1 MKKKSFLALLLA
13 MAIVVT
19 LLPVVHAEEV
29 AKEAPELAALVA
41 EGKLPALEDRI
52 PENPLVVE
60 AETVGKYG
68 GTWRNMIVGGDV
80 THLARYQGYEQLIR
94 WNAEWSEY
102 VPNIAERWE
111 VNEDSTEYTFYLR
124 KGMKWSDGEPFTAA
138 DFDYQV
144 NHVWHNKAL
153 FPVYPANYKTGDDPC
168 ELVVIDDYTVKF
180 VFKSPNGL
188 FMLYQANMNDVQPFA
203 PAHYLKQYDPEF
215 NENADALAKELGY
228 ADAVEYYPN
237 KAGNE
242 WRQNAN
248 VPTLNAWIW
257 TMAPDGINVKAEA
270 VRNPYYWKVD
280 VEGRQLPYIDKINY
294 DLVSDTEVAV
304 MKAASGE
311 IDFFDQ
317 NIATPGNKSFFYD
330 NMEAGNY
337 HFVTTTMTAPN
348 AMNIILNLNHK
359 DLERR
364 ALFSNKDFRIG
375 LSYAIN
381 RQEIID
387 MIYYGDS
394 IPHQTA
400 PLPGADVYDEEFATQ
415 YTEYNVDLANEYLDK
430 VLPEKDAN
438 GMRLFNGSKLIIHFY
453 IDAARDTFI
462 QATELIGTYWRA
474 VGVDTKFDIVSRDLW
489 ENATRGGDGDFDA
502 TMHRFGGGIGSPIY
516 TDPRYYLPLNT
527 NSMYALSWAAYYVN
541 PEGTGAKI
549 PPEEPPADVKRAM
562 ELYNELK
569 KTGEAEAQRELM
581 KEIISIAKDRFYTIG
596 ICTEA
601 DSYAICNNDLRNVP
615 DTMPWEWMYPHPA
628 PSNPCCWWFDR

>member
-1 MKKKSFLALLLA
+1 MKKRSFLALLLA
-13 MAIVVT
+13 MVISFT
-19 LLPVVHAEEV
+19 LLPVHAEAV
-29 AKEAPELAALVA
+29 VKEAPELAALVA
-41 EGKLPALEDRI
+41 ESKLPPLQERI

-68 GTWRNMIVGGDV
+68 GTWRNMIVGGDI

-94 WNAEWSEY
+94 WNPEWTEY

-144 NHVWHNKAL
+144 NHVWRNKAL
-153 FPVYPANYKTGDDPC
+153 VQVIPSNFITGNDPC
-168 ELVVIDDYTVKF
+168 ELVVIDDYTIKF

-188 FMLYQANMNDVQPFA
+188 FMLNLANMNDFMPFA
-203 PAHYLKQYDPEF
+203 PAHYLKQFDPEF
-215 NENADALAKELGY
+215 NENADALAQKLGY

-237 KAGNE
+237 KLGNE

-248 VPTLNAWIW
+248 LPTVNAWIW
-257 TMAPDGINVKAEA
+257 GIAPDGTNIKAES

-294 DLVSDTEVAV
+294 ELVSDTEVAV
-304 MKAASGE
+304 MRAASGE

-317 NIATPGNKSFFYD
+317 NIATPGNKSFFFD

-337 HFVTTTMTAPN
+337 HFVTTTMSAPN

-359 DLERR
+359 NLERR
-364 ALFSNKDFRIG
+364 ELFTNKEFRIG
-375 LSYAIN
+375 LSHAIY

-387 MIYYGDS
+387 MIYYGDAN
-394 IPHQTA
+394 PHQTA
-400 PLPGADVYDEEFATQ
+400 PLPGSDVYDEEFATQ

-438 GMRLFNGSKLIIHFY
+438 GMRLFNGEKLIIHFY

-462 QATELIGTYWRA
+462 QATKLISTYWKA
-474 VGVDTKFDIVSRDLW
+474 VGIDTKFDIVSRDLW
-489 ENATRGGDGDFDA
+489 EEGTRNGDGDFDA

-527 NSMYALSWAAYYVN
+527 NSMYALNWVNYYIN
-541 PEGTGAKI
+541 PEGVGATI
-549 PPEEPPADVKRAM
+549 PPEEPPADVKRSL
-562 ELYNELK
+562 ELYNQLK
-569 KTGEAEAQRELM
+569 KTGDADAQRDLM
-581 KEIISIAKDRFYTIG
+581 KQIIAIAKDQFYTIG
-596 ICTEA
+596 VCTEA
-601 DSYAICNNDLRNVP
+601 DSYAICSNDLRNVP
-615 DTMPWEWMYPHPA
+615 DTMPWEWIYPHPA
-628 PSNPCCWWFDR
+628 PSNPCIFWFDR